1 MDDLIKKRKK
11 KAPLVDLLSF
21 ILITERHVNIMWL
34 VVLAVACV

>member
-1 MDDLIKKRKK
+1 MDDLIFKKM

-34 VVLAVACV
+34 LVAAVACV